1 MFQSFDRKARLRVK
15 NTTEESVEFI
25 YELSEKLLNRARKK
39 SPDLTND
46 FYAIEGMEYV
56 NFVMQNDE
64 ISN

>member
-1 MFQSFDRKARLRVK
+1 MK